1 MKTASDP
8 SPWSAYEPTREAPWN
23 LRRVVHLH
31 RRAGFAATWGEL
43 QRDVTD
49 GPAKSVQRLLDG
61 KSRRDGVPEEFDS
74 FSATLAENADESGRL
89 KAWWVY
95 CMLFGPDP

>member
-31 RRAGFAATWGEL
+31 RRAGFAATWGEI
-43 QRDVTD
+43 QRDVWYNAAGNLVAATQLGSD
-49 GPAKSVQRLLDG
+49 GSKIRQTLISDPAG
-61 KSRRDGVPEEFDS
+61 SRETKPE
-74 FSATLAENADESGRL
+74 AA
-89 KAWWVY
+89 KK
-95 CMLFGPDP
+95 